1 MIVGRDG
8 LASQW
13 ALGRLHPINRLSAV
27 EGRMDRVERFL
38 VYQLRPHRRI
48 KINGPD
54 SDELALSDR
63 EAEYVFTSED
73 GSIVLSKGTDHP
85 TRNNVV
91 DWALNLD
98 QLKGDLLEDTDWLDQ
113 ICGWCDSATP
123 PTWPPA

>member
-27 EGRMDRVERFL
+27 EDRVGRVERFL
-38 VYQLRPHRRI
+38 AYQLRPHRRI
-48 KINGPD
+48 KLNSPD

-63 EAEYVFTSED
+63 EAEYVFTNED
-73 GSIVLSKGTDHP
+73 GYITISKGTLHG

-91 DWALNLD
+91 DWALDYDALVAA
-98 QLKGDLLEDTDWLDQ
+98 LLADGAFTGS
-113 ICGWCDSATP
+113 ICGICSAEP
-123 PTWPPA
+123 